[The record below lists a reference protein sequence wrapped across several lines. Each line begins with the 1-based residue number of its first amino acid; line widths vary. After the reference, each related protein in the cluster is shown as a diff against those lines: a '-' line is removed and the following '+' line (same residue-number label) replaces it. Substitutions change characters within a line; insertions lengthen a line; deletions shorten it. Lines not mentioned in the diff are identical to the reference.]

1 MRGLPRRFGRAQTYE
16 RRSGGRTEGTPCQ
29 DCGKACRLAAQIF
42 RPCRCIAGGSA
53 GLFIRARLRARAR
66 GRTRAERMKL
76 TLRDLEVRGKRVL
89 VRVDFNVPVEER
101 DGKIVITD
109 DTRIRESLPTINW
122 LREHGAKTILMSH
135 FGRPKGKRVDK
146 YTLRPV
152 ADYLHTLINQPGI
165 FSHDII
171 GEVPEKIVAHM
182 QEGDVAL
189 LQNLRFHPGEEAN
202 DPKFAEA
209 LAKLGDLYV
218 NDAFGAAHRAHAS
231 TAGMT
236 KFVPKAAMG
245 LLMEKE
251 LRYLHEELDRPGKPF
266 VVIMGGAKVSDKIGV
281 LKALMEKADTILIG
295 GAMAN
300 TFFKAEGIPI
310 GASLVES
317 DKLDLAR
324 ELLDLAKKRGVK
336 LLLPIDAVETDEIR
350 AGATIRNTSRL
361 SPQHGISDG
370 WQAVDIGAATIALYQ
385 DEIAKGET
393 ILWNGPVGIFEIPD
407 FAEGTIAIAEALAQS
422 GATTIIGGGDSVTA
436 VKQAGLADKMTFIS
450 TGGGASLE
458 LLEGKELPG
467 VAALSDKT

>member
-1 MRGLPRRFGRAQTYE
+1 MP
-16 RRSGGRTEGTPCQ
+16 
-29 DCGKACRLAAQIF
+29 
-42 RPCRCIAGGSA
+42 
-53 GLFIRARLRARAR
+53 
-66 GRTRAERMKL
+66 KL
-76 TLRDLEVRGKRVL
+76 SVRDLDVRGKRVL
-89 VRVDFNVPVEER
+89 VRVDFNVPTENR
-101 DGKIVITD
+101 GGKVHITD
-109 DTRIRESLPTINW
+109 DTRIRESLPTINY
-122 LREHGAKTILMSH
+122 LRKHGAKTILMAH
-135 FGRPKGKRVDK
+135 FGRPNGKPVPK
-146 YTLRPV
+146 YSLRPIGEH
-152 ADYLHTLINQPGI
+152 LHSLIHQPVI
-165 FSHDII
+165 FSHDTI
-171 GEVPEKIVAHM
+171 GEVPEKIIAHM
-182 QEGDVAL
+182 ENGDVAL
-189 LQNLRFHPGEEAN
+189 LENVRFQPEEETN

-231 TAGMT
+231 TAGIT
-236 KFVPKAAMG
+236 KFVAKSAMG

-251 LRYLHEELDRPGKPF
+251 LKHLREGLGKPAKPF
-266 VVIMGGAKVSDKIGV
+266 VVILGGAKVSDKIGV

-300 TFFKAEGIPI
+300 TFLKAQGIPV
-310 GASLVES
+310 GASRVES
-317 DKLDLAR
+317 DKVDLAR
-324 ELLDLAKKRGVK
+324 EILDLAKKRGVTF
-336 LLLPIDAVETDEIR
+336 LLPIDAVEAEEIR
-350 AGATIRNTSRL
+350 AGTPIRNTSRL
-361 SPQHGISDG
+361 SPQHGITDG

-467 VAALSDKT
+467 VAALSDKI